1 MFQTFF
7 NSLNKISQ
15 WKVDQFRTMQSLK
28 QSFIFFSIV
37 YSCNLKIF
45 WFQIRALLGERVHER
60 TEQWRNNTN
69 SRLLREIKD
78 PSTLHEAFQF
88 LVKVCIEQKDIEGI
102 NKLIVGNTWTRAGS
116 KVGKAGIIAK
126 AVIRKWRLSKPYT
139 QHAVSCRLLQKK
151 IFLCVSEIHSV

>member
-1 MFQTFF
+1 MKSP
-7 NSLNKISQ
+7 NKPSLPSKRLCKCWMWTLKNWGVSWNKMTM
-15 WKVDQFRTMQSLK
+15 KVEVLLIWESNPN
-28 QSFIFFSIV
+28 
-37 YSCNLKIF
+37 NLRNF
-45 WFQIRALLGERVHER
+45 VWLQIRALLGERVHER

-88 LVKVCIEQKDIEGI
+88 LVRVCIEDKDIAGI

-126 AVIRKWRLSKPYT
+126 AVIRKWRLSKP
-139 QHAVSCRLLQKK
+139 
-151 IFLCVSEIHSV
+151 